1 METTILIQLIK
12 KSITSQVSK
21 EISMVKKKKK
31 KKHCKCYTVPSF
43 ENSDGIKYTS
53 KIFYQNIV
61 A

>member
-31 KKHCKCYTVPSF
+31 KNTV
-43 ENSDGIKYTS
+43 NVILYLHL
-53 KIFYQNIV
+53 KIATESNTRVKFSTKT
-61 A
+61 

>member
-31 KKHCKCYTVPSF
+31 KKNTV
-43 ENSDGIKYTS
+43 NVILYLHL
-53 KIFYQNIV
+53 KIATESNTRVKFSTKT
-61 A
+61 